1 MKVNFK
7 GNPVEIANAV
17 KVDDSI
23 KDTRVI
29 AKDLSVVN
37 LNKDAIIVSV
47 PSLDTGVCA
56 KEAREFNTKANELGL
71 PVYVVSL
78 DLPFAMGRFC
88 ELEGL
93 KNIVPVS
100 DFRYSEFT
108 KNYGCKI
115 LEGVLEGLIARAV
128 FVQKNGKI
136 VYSEICNEITELPD
150 FDALSKFLAK

>member
-7 GNPVEIANAV
+7 GSPVEVTNAIGV
-17 KVDDSI
+17 NDAV
-23 KDTRVI
+23 KDTRVVG
-29 AKDLSVVN
+29 KDLSVVN

-56 KEAREFNTKANELGL
+56 KEAREFNAKANTLGL

-93 KNIVPVS
+93 SNIIPVS
-100 DFRYSEFT
+100 DFRYGEFT

-115 LEGVLEGLIARAV
+115 SEGALEGLTTRAV

-136 VYSEICNEITELPD
+136 VYTEICSEITELPN
-150 FDALSKFLAK
+150 FDALAKALA